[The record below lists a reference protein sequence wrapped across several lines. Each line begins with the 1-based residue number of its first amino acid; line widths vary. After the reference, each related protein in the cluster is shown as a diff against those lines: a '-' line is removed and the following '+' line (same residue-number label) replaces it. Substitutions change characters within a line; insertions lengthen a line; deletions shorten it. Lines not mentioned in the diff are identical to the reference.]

1 MVYTSNVFVII
12 ILCFVFTIIFYALS
26 IYEYK
31 TVSIIE
37 GNTPSSSP
45 SVTGNTPSSSPS
57 VTGNTL
63 VYPIANKVDASKIQS
78 RMNKLDNI
86 IEKLTAMQ
94 KDLVNYPNNIIGF
107 THEYKEPDT
116 PESTTYDISI
126 SGEPFNQ
133 IINIQVPVGETGI
146 QGIQGE
152 QGEQGDTGEK
162 GEIGDEG
169 NPGICIN

>member
-1 MVYTSNVFVII
+1 MVYTSNVIVII

-45 SVTGNTPSSSPS
+45 SVTYS
-57 VTGNTL
+57 TL
-63 VYPIANKVDASKIQS
+63 VFPIANKVDASKIQS

-107 THEYKEPDT
+107 TYEYKEPDT
-116 PESTTYDISI
+116 PESITYDISI
-126 SGEPFNQ
+126 SDEPSNQ

-152 QGEQGDTGEK
+152 QGEPGDTGEK

>member
-1 MVYTSNVFVII
+1 MVYTSNVIVII

-26 IYEYK
+26 IYEYHS

-45 SVTGNTPSSSPS
+45 S
-57 VTGNTL
+57 L
-63 VYPIANKVDASKIQS
+63 VFPIANKVDASKILT

-86 IEKLTAMQ
+86 IEKLTTMH
-94 KDLVNYPNNIIGF
+94 KDLVNYPNNIIGY
-107 THEYKEPDT
+107 TYEYKEPDT
-116 PESTTYDISI
+116 QESTTYDISI

-162 GEIGDEG
+162 GEIGNEG
-169 NPGICIN
+169 NPGICIK

>member
-1 MVYTSNVFVII
+1 MVYTSNVIVII

-26 IYEYK
+26 IYEYNS

-45 SVTGNTPSSSPS
+45 SVTDS
-57 VTGNTL
+57 TL
-63 VYPIANKVDASKIQS
+63 VFPIANKVDASKIQS

-86 IEKLTAMQ
+86 IEKLTAMH

-107 THEYKEPDT
+107 TYEYKDPDT

-126 SGEPFNQ
+126 SDEPFNQ

-152 QGEQGDTGEK
+152 QGEPGDTGEK
-162 GEIGDEG
+162 GEMGDEG
-169 NPGICIN
+169 NPGICLK

>member
-12 ILCFVFTIIFYALS
+12 ILCIVFTIIFYALS

-45 SVTGNTPSSSPS
+45 SVTGH
-57 VTGNTL
+57 TL

>member
-12 ILCFVFTIIFYALS
+12 ILCIVFTIIFYALS
-26 IYEYK
+26 IYEYNS

-37 GNTPSSSP
+37 GNTSSSSP
-45 SVTGNTPSSSPS
+45 SVTSH
-57 VTGNTL
+57 TL
-63 VYPIANKVDASKIQS
+63 VFPIANKVDASKIQS

-107 THEYKEPDT
+107 TFEYKEPDT

-126 SGEPFNQ
+126 SDEPFNQ

-152 QGEQGDTGEK
+152 QGEPGDTGET

>member
-1 MVYTSNVFVII
+1 MVYTSNVIDII

-26 IYEYK
+26 IYEYNS

-45 SVTGNTPSSSPS
+45 SVTGP
-57 VTGNTL
+57 TL

-107 THEYKEPDT
+107 TYEYKEPDT

-126 SGEPFNQ
+126 SDEPSNQ

-146 QGIQGE
+146 QGIQGI

-162 GEIGDEG
+162 GEIGNEG
-169 NPGICIN
+169 NPGICL